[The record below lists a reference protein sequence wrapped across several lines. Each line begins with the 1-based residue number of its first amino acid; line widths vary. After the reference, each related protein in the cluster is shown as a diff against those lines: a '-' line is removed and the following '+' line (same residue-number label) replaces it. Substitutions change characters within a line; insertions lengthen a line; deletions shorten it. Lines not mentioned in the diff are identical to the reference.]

1 MAESQN
7 IEYKEIWKDEY
18 LKWLCGFANAQG
30 GTLFVGID
38 DNGNVVGIKN
48 IKKLLD
54 DLPNKINSGL
64 GIIAQINTL
73 TKDSVDYLEIKVEKS
88 ASPVSYQGVFF
99 LRSGTTNQKLTGSNL
114 VDFISRKT
122 GVIWEDG
129 VVDNISV
136 DDLDDESFKI
146 FRREALKKKR
156 IAEDDLNLSNE
167 ELLEKLDLI
176 VNGKLTRTAILLF
189 YKSPS
194 VIKAGTM
201 VQVGKFYDGPEILY
215 QDTFDGS
222 LISIADKI
230 IDIIYLKYLKAKITF
245 EHDRR
250 YEVYP
255 FARDAVR
262 EAIFNAIVHNCYRF
276 GAPIQIR
283 IDDEQMMISNCCVL
297 PSDWTADELLKRH
310 NSRPYNATLANVFY
324 IAGYIEH
331 CGRGIEKIFTACK
344 KLGAEPPV
352 YRIVGNDISLTF
364 RALESAVIEDPS
376 ETSTKS
382 ASLEVDESNSLDNLL
397 EQRIISEI
405 KVEPSISQTRL
416 AEITGTSVRT
426 IKREIKKLVDSGH
439 IERTE
444 GKRYGKWIVLK

>member
-1 MAESQN
+1 M
-7 IEYKEIWKDEY
+7 
-18 LKWLCGFANAQG
+18 
-30 GTLFVGID
+30 
-38 DNGNVVGIKN
+38 
-48 IKKLLD
+48 
-54 DLPNKINSGL
+54 
-64 GIIAQINTL
+64 
-73 TKDSVDYLEIKVEKS
+73 
-88 ASPVSYQGVFF
+88 
-99 LRSGTTNQKLTGSNL
+99 
-114 VDFISRKT
+114 
-122 GVIWEDG
+122 
-129 VVDNISV
+129 
-136 DDLDDESFKI
+136 
-146 FRREALKKKR
+146 
-156 IAEDDLNLSNE
+156 
-167 ELLEKLDLI
+167 I

-189 YKSPS
+189 YKRPS

-331 CGRGIEKIFTACK
+331 WGRGIEKIFTACK

-364 RALESAVIEDPS
+364 RALESAVIEEPS